1 MRPKI
6 AGRWFLDAKDRRML
20 LRGVNLGGSS
30 KLPFF
35 GDGEGHNPHW
45 LDPARMVSFVGRPF
59 PLHEA
64 DEHFR
69 RLAGW
74 GFNCLRFLTTWEAVE
89 HTGPG
94 VYDEA
99 YLTYFEQVIKKAGDY
114 GFHVF
119 VDPHQDVW
127 SRWSGGDGAPA
138 WTLELAGFNLKTLD
152 ASEAAISMAGRYPNY
167 GRMIWANNNRRL
179 ASGTLFTLF
188 FAGSR
193 FAPQMQME
201 GQSSQ
206 NFLQD
211 HFIAAM
217 QQIALRLKGMEHVL
231 GFGPINEPSAGFIG
245 LQNLNDPLIFNNDS
259 PVLTGF
265 QTLYIPAGFAA
276 EVPLSRLEG
285 FEPRL
290 EGTMVL
296 NPNRV
301 SAWQNAQADIW
312 RNHGVWDVDASGRPV
327 LLQDEYFNG
336 LQFFKDC
343 VRPFSQR
350 FANMLTEIEPD
361 WAIFVEGEPG
371 STEGFDLPADI
382 KAVNASHWYDL
393 PTLMTKHYD
402 PERGYDWFNRQ
413 HINGREQVRQTTSD
427 QIGFLI
433 QMSQSKQGE
442 IPTLVS
448 EFGLPYD
455 LDDGKAY
462 LTGDFSAQI
471 EAADSYYDALD
482 EHLVHSTQW
491 NYTAD
496 NSNAWGDQWNQ
507 EDLSIFSRDQQ
518 TDPQDLD
525 SGGRGLAGFVRPTLR
540 ACAGQPLLQ
549 RFERESGEFTLKIE
563 ADPELAAPTLLFVP
577 RLQYPDGLDASV
589 TSGTVDYDPLTQEMV
604 WYLHEAGEQTLT
616 IFRHPEN

>member
-1 MRPKI
+1 
-6 AGRWFLDAKDRRML
+6 
-20 LRGVNLGGSS
+20 
-30 KLPFF
+30 
-35 GDGEGHNPHW
+35 
-45 LDPARMVSFVGRPF
+45 
-59 PLHEA
+59 
-64 DEHFR
+64 
-69 RLAGW
+69 
-74 GFNCLRFLTTWEAVE
+74 
-89 HTGPG
+89 
-94 VYDEA
+94 
-99 YLTYFEQVIKKAGDY
+99 
-114 GFHVF
+114 
-119 VDPHQDVW
+119 
-127 SRWSGGDGAPA
+127 
-138 WTLELAGFNLKTLD
+138 
-152 ASEAAISMAGRYPNY
+152 
-167 GRMIWANNNRRL
+167 
-179 ASGTLFTLF
+179 
-188 FAGSR
+188 
-193 FAPQMQME
+193 
-201 GQSSQ
+201 
-206 NFLQD
+206 
-211 HFIAAM
+211 
-217 QQIALRLKGMEHVL
+217 
-231 GFGPINEPSAGFIG
+231 
-245 LQNLNDPLIFNNDS
+245 
-259 PVLTGF
+259 
-265 QTLYIPAGFAA
+265 
-276 EVPLSRLEG
+276 
-285 FEPRL
+285 
-290 EGTMVL
+290 MVL

-301 SAWQNAQADIW
+301 SAWQNARADIW

-327 LLQDEYFNG
+327 LLQDEYFKG

-371 STEGFDLPADI
+371 STEGFDLPSDI

-402 PERGYDWFNRQ
+402 PERGYDWFNRR
-413 HINGREQVRQTTSD
+413 HINGREWVRQATSD
-427 QIGFLI
+427 QIGFLV

-482 EHLVHSTQW
+482 EHMVHSTQW

-616 IFRHPEN
+616 LFRHPEN